1 MSTEADEFG
10 PGGVFVEGPNNEDRT
25 TGVSGVAIRQARE
38 RAETAIELLFEG
50 REFAFMNRNRARA
63 ALKELAEGLE
73 LALAALEESAENL
86 AGDVFL
92 HDIDDLDT
100 KALLASVECEKERM
114 LAALSGVAGVL
125 NETEEK

>member
-1 MSTEADEFG
+1 MSKSNHVDFSKQASLSKSGRAVMEA
-10 PGGVFVEGPNNEDRT
+10 
-25 TGVSGVAIRQARE
+25 AIRQARE